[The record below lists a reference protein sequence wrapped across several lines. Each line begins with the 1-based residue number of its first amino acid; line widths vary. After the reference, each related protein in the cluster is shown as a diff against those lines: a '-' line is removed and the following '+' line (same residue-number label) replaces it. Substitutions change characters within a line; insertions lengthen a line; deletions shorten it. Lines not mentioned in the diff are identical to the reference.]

1 MHPISINLLC
11 ERIVAGSQHNHKSSI
26 CPPQYICSLKRK
38 DIHKNE
44 KKKKGW
50 KWLSEKE
57 QGRFY
62 LFNLKSK
69 K

>member
-38 DIHKNE
+38 E

-62 LFNLKSK
+62 LFILKSK